1 MQDAPHIHFATHG
14 FVGSDYPKGVLLLTP
29 DADAGDGQCC
39 NARDECCASDEPC
52 RINCTAGLLSA
63 EELARSQLSARL
75 VVLSAC
81 QTGQGEVKGEG
92 LVGLSRAIIQA
103 GVPCSVLSLWAVDDK
118 ATLELMDAMYDC
130 LLGGQPVAAA
140 LRSAML
146 QMMRD
151 PARADPRFW
160 NPFFCSGCG
169 SVKLGNSSTE
179 TCNRGFGT
187 VYDGKGNDLES
198 GSDGWETD
206 DGEDNTD

>member
-1 MQDAPHIHFATHG
+1 MQDAPLIHLATHA
-14 FVGSDYPKGVLLLTP
+14 FVGEGYPKGVLFLTP
-29 DADAGDGQCC
+29 DADPGDRKRG
-39 NARDECCASDEPC
+39 NAQDECM
-52 RINCTAGLLSA
+52 AGLLSA
-63 EELARSQLSARL
+63 EELARSKLSARL
-75 VVLSAC
+75 MVLSTC

-118 ATLELMDAMYDC
+118 ATLKLMDAMYDG

-151 PARADPRFW
+151 PAHADPRFW
-160 NPFFCSGCG
+160 SPFFCSGCG

-179 TCNRGFGT
+179 TCNRGYGT
-187 VYDGKGNDLES
+187 VYDRKGNDLES